1 MLKRIQ
7 INLKSFKW
15 NLWIALCLLAFI
27 PAIYQTIS
35 TAIVSTTVSSNG
47 IDILGQMEWF
57 DLIDETIKA
66 FLIVPLYSILN
77 RIYQDNK
84 KEFPTSVFKSGF
96 CVFILYLLFSL
107 GVFIYGKHLISL
119 MNPTESNIPQI
130 NQYLMLETI
139 AFIFGII
146 PTFINVVFITIGK
159 SKNVYIFMGVKV
171 IMGILT
177 DFIFIPSLGVNGIA
191 ISNIIG
197 NIILTIMGIVVLH
210 YEQMIKISWFSKKD
224 KKEGMQW
231 LKTGFFSGSQQ
242 FIDNFVYAIM
252 IAKMVNM
259 VAEQGNYWV
268 ANNFIWGWLLIP
280 ITALAEIIKGD
291 CKEEYTS
298 LKQSNYYIIILF
310 SIILWMITIPC
321 WTLFFKNVQRLE
333 NYKEIF
339 LITIKSTPFYIAYS
353 LCIVPDS
360 IFIGKGKTILN
371 TINSLCVNC
380 IYYGIWF
387 ILYKLNVISFTMNMI
402 ILMFGFGMVFHLIIS
417 WMEQFIWV
425 SKNRKRDKNE
435 KISNICR

>member
-57 DLIDETIKA
+57 DLIDETIRA

-77 RIYQDNK
+77 RIYQDYK

-119 MNPTESNIPQI
+119 MNPTESNISQI
-130 NQYLMLETI
+130 NQYFMLETI

-224 KKEGMQW
+224 KKEGCN
-231 LKTGFFSGSQQ
+231 G
-242 FIDNFVYAIM
+242 
-252 IAKMVNM
+252 
-259 VAEQGNYWV
+259 
-268 ANNFIWGWLLIP
+268 
-280 ITALAEIIKGD
+280 
-291 CKEEYTS
+291 
-298 LKQSNYYIIILF
+298 
-310 SIILWMITIPC
+310 
-321 WTLFFKNVQRLE
+321 
-333 NYKEIF
+333 
-339 LITIKSTPFYIAYS
+339 
-353 LCIVPDS
+353 
-360 IFIGKGKTILN
+360 
-371 TINSLCVNC
+371 
-380 IYYGIWF
+380 
-387 ILYKLNVISFTMNMI
+387 
-402 ILMFGFGMVFHLIIS
+402 
-417 WMEQFIWV
+417 
-425 SKNRKRDKNE
+425 
-435 KISNICR
+435 